1 MNKDMNISE
10 MSVVEY
16 VDYLESMAL
25 YCDVSAFDLN
35 MEYHMEIGV
44 VDMEMYERAK
54 AELLERRRYS

>member
-1 MNKDMNISE
+1 
-10 MSVVEY
+10 
-16 VDYLESMAL
+16 MAL